1 MKKTFSPGCGIVI
14 AALCTLFLVS
24 CGKKDTDVPEPKIIT
39 GTAKLSGRLIDY
51 TPQNDDKNKLT
62 IVLSYASVITGEFIA
77 LNTGLEDDNSFS
89 FEIPVDRDILLGVIS
104 IENKDYYLFTG
115 AVSLSTNTETRVDFR
130 SNEKGAFKASL
141 QGFGY
146 LTDVDM
152 NHFSKAMQ
160 NVLVQGREPVN
171 VDTLNKDEFVRWTL
185 NDIDERF
192 QVLRND
198 SLLSPTAKTGLENDL
213 IMLYLHINFFD
224 YASRERQKIADR
236 EDGSAELLPSERLDR
251 SFYKFLR
258 NFNLNDPTYMLLGYY
273 YTEVLQDLLKLD
285 ELAIPDIAETPV
297 AEWVKGV
304 KATLSDLV
312 GFSEGTFYDLL
323 ATNYYARQFTMSTR
337 PLSEKQISNIKEYF
351 RGDKSA
357 FADILIRRSGEIEK
371 LATGVGELN
380 INDVSEIPAEQ
391 LLDVIISK
399 HKGKVVLMDFWATW
413 CGPCLLAMNDMKSM
427 KSELKDKNI
436 VYVYLTGSS
445 PKEQWNE
452 RIPGIGGEHYYLNGD
467 QWVYLMDSFGFDGI
481 PSYAVYGRDGK
492 LKHKFTGYP
501 GNAEMR
507 NLIEELL

>member
-1 MKKTFSPGCGIVI
+1 MSF
-14 AALCTLFLVS
+14 
-24 CGKKDTDVPEPKIIT
+24 D
-39 GTAKLSGRLIDY
+39 
-51 TPQNDDKNKLT
+51 
-62 IVLSYASVITGEFIA
+62 
-77 LNTGLEDDNSFS
+77 TGLEDDNSYS
-89 FEIPVDRDILLGVIS
+89 FEVPVDRDILLGVIS
-104 IENKDYYLFTG
+104 IENKDYYLFSG
-115 AVSLSTNTETRVDFR
+115 AVSLSTNTETRVDFI

-141 QGFGY
+141 QGSGY

-152 NHFSKAMQ
+152 NHSDKAMQ
-160 NVLVQGREPVN
+160 NVLVQGRKPVN
-171 VDTLNKDEFVRWTL
+171 IDTMDRDEYVRWAL
-185 NDIDERF
+185 SDLDEIL

-198 SLLSPTAKTGLENDL
+198 SLLSPTAKTGMENDVK
-213 IMLYLHINFFD
+213 MLYLQRGFLG

-236 EDGSAELLPSERLDR
+236 EGGSADLLPSERLDR
-251 SFYKFLR
+251 SFYKFLGK
-258 NFNLNDPTYMLLGYY
+258 FNLNDPTYMLFGMY
-273 YTEVLQDLLKLD
+273 YTEVLQDLIRID

-371 LATGVGELN
+371 LATGVGDLI
-380 INDVSEIPAEQ
+380 INDVSGIPAEQ

-413 CGPCLLAMNDMKSM
+413 CAPCLLAMNDMKGM
-427 KSELKDKNI
+427 KSELKDKDI

-445 PKEQWNE
+445 PKEQWSE
-452 RIPGIGGEHYYLNGD
+452 RIPGIGGEHYYLNED
-467 QWVYLMDSFGFDGI
+467 QWVYLMDSFEFEGI
-481 PSYAVYGRDGK
+481 PSYTVYGRDGK

-501 GNAEMR
+501 GNAEIR
-507 NLIEELL
+507 KLIEELL